1 MNSNNMSEE
10 RRRKM
15 IEDTMAA
22 EKMAIDGIPIDNP
35 YLECVRLILDSKRK
49 GGKIVFVGLG
59 QSMWLGRK
67 IAANFNTI
75 GMPALAMAM
84 SEAAVGAL
92 NVLSKND
99 TLVILSQFGMDAEAH
114 DAYEL
119 ARRLQ
124 PTVPSIAITSKT
136 DSPLSLKCD
145 FVLSTGDPE
154 EADPL
159 GLLSST
165 SNTTMAVIGDILGV
179 MIVRFSNFG
188 AADYS
193 LRQRHTLHEDKA
205 ATDAKLEGKSLTEK
219 EMRVLE
225 QLAYGLKS
233 KEIAKVMGITHH
245 GVTWTLRAIYEKLGV
260 NNRVLAVSVAKA
272 NGILGADAGKS

>member
-1 MNSNNMSEE
+1 MNKSMSDE
-10 RRRKM
+10 RKMKM
-15 IEDTMAA
+15 IEDTMTA
-22 EKMAIDGIPIDNP
+22 EKKAIDGIPLDNP
-35 YLECVRLILDSKRK
+35 YLECVKTILESKQK
-49 GGKIVFVGLG
+49 GGKVVFVGLG

-75 GMPALAMAM
+75 GTPALAMAM

-92 NVLSKND
+92 NVMGKND
-99 TLVILSQFGMDAEAH
+99 TLIILSQFGMDIEAH

-119 ARRLQ
+119 AKRLQ
-124 PTVPSIAITSKT
+124 PSVPSIAITSKT

-145 FVLSTGDPE
+145 FVLSTGDPD

-188 AADYS
+188 SADYS
-193 LRQRHTLHEDKA
+193 LRQRHTLHEDKLA
-205 ATDAKLEGKSLTEK
+205 IDSKNPAPSLNEK
-219 EMRVLE
+219 ELLTLE
-225 QLAYGLKS
+225 QLAYGLQS
-233 KEIAKVMGITHH
+233 KEIAKVLGTTHYA
-245 GVTWTLRAIYEKLGV
+245 VNWTLQKIYEKLGV
-260 NNRVLAVSVAKA
+260 NNRIGAVNVAKSKGLIA
-272 NGILGADAGKS
+272 ADTGSS